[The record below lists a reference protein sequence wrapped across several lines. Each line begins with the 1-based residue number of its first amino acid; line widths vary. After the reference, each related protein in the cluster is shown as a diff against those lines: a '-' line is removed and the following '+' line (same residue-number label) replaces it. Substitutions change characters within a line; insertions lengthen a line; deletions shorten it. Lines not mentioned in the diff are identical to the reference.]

1 MATTHT
7 TSKNHHPRVTPT
19 RSRLWVPVLCWLAV
33 VFDGFDAVVLG
44 TVLPSLIEDPTM
56 NVTAAS
62 GTWIA
67 SIGLVGMMI
76 GALASGNLTNR
87 FGRRNLLLGS
97 VLAFSLLTALTAFAP
112 GAVTIGLLRFLA
124 GIGLGGCLPTAISMV
139 TEFAGVRRGANAT
152 TMLMTG
158 YHVGAVITALL
169 AVGIMTSFDFGWK
182 VMFLIGG
189 LPIIA
194 LLPVMW
200 KYLPES
206 PQYLLLK
213 GRTEEAQRIADAYGV
228 DLTDA
233 LAAQAKA
240 DAEPVSE
247 QSQNRALSMLFTPQY
262 RWITVLIWVG
272 AFMGL
277 LLVYGLNTWLPQIM
291 VAADYDLGNSLGFL
305 VVLNAGAVIGLMF
318 AGKVGD
324 RISPRRAATIWFIGA
339 AVMLMLLTVRLPMG
353 GLYLFV
359 FLTGIFVFSAQNLVT
374 AFAAT
379 HYPPEAR
386 GAAIGMSLGVGRL
399 GAISGP
405 IIGGGLLTAGLA
417 YPWGFFAFAIVGVLG
432 GIALASARRFERA
445 SNARQAQLLQEA
457 EAETLEKVHA
467 EAISR

>member
-1 MATTHT
+1 MTRTTPV
-7 TSKNHHPRVTPT
+7 TSRPASVTPT

-67 SIGLVGMMI
+67 SAGLVGMMI
-76 GALASGNLTNR
+76 GALASGGLTNR
-87 FGRRNLLLGS
+87 FGRRKLLIAS
-97 VLAFSLLTALTAFAP
+97 VFVFSLLTALTAFAP
-112 GAVTIGLLRFLA
+112 NAEVIGILRFLA

-169 AVGIMTSFDFGWK
+169 AVWIMTSFDFGWK

-189 LPIIA
+189 LPIVA

-213 GRTEEAQRIADAYGV
+213 GRTAEAQQIADTYGV
-228 DLTDA
+228 DLTET
-233 LAAQAKA
+233 LAVQAKA
-240 DAEPVSE
+240 EAEPASE
-247 QSQNRALSMLFTPQY
+247 NKDERAVAKLFTPQY
-262 RWITVLIWVG
+262 RWTTLLIWVG

-324 RISPRRAATIWFIGA
+324 RISPRRAATIWFLLA
-339 AVMLMLLTVRLPMG
+339 AVMLMLLTVRLPMF
-353 GLYLFV
+353 GLYLLVFV
-359 FLTGIFVFSAQNLVT
+359 TGVFVFSAQNLVT

-379 HYPPEAR
+379 HYPPASR
-386 GAAIGMSLGVGRL
+386 GAAIGMSLGIGRL

-405 IIGGGLLTAGLA
+405 IIGGSLLSAGLA
-417 YPWGFFAFAIVGVLG
+417 YPWGFVAFAFVGILG
-432 GIALASARRFERA
+432 STAMALARKGERA
-445 SNARQAQLLQEA
+445 SNDHNARIAQQEQ
-457 EAETLEKVHA
+457 EQHQSV
-467 EAISR
+467 

>member
-1 MATTHT
+1 MPISTTTDHRPSPT
-7 TSKNHHPRVTPT
+7 TP

-87 FGRRNLLLGS
+87 FGRRNLLLWS
-97 VLAFSLLTALTAFAP
+97 VFTFSLLTALTAFAP
-112 GAVTIGLLRFLA
+112 NAETIGLLRFLA
-124 GIGLGGCLPTAISMV
+124 GVGLGGCLPTAISMV

-158 YHVGAVITALL
+158 YHVGAVVTALL

-189 LPIIA
+189 LPIVV
-194 LLPVMW
+194 LLPVMA
-200 KYLPES
+200 KFLPES

-213 GRTEEAQRIADAYGV
+213 GRTAEAQQIADAYGV
-228 DLTDA
+228 DLSEPI
-233 LAAQAKA
+233 AAQAKA
-240 DAEPVSE
+240 DAEPE
-247 QSQNRALSMLFTPQY
+247 TAKNKNRALSMLFTPQY
-262 RWITVLIWVG
+262 RWTTLLIWVG

-291 VAADYDLGNSLGFL
+291 IAADYDLGNSLGFL
-305 VVLNAGAVIGLMF
+305 VVLNAGAVVGLMF

-324 RISPRRAATIWFIGA
+324 RITPRRAATIWFLLA
-339 AVMLMLLTVRLPMG
+339 AVMLTLLTIRLPMV
-353 GLYLFV
+353 GLYLLV
-359 FLTGIFVFSAQNLVT
+359 FITGVFVFSAQNLVT

-386 GAAIGMSLGVGRL
+386 GPAISMSLGVGRL

-405 IIGGGLLTAGLA
+405 ILGGTLLSAGIA
-417 YPWGFFAFAIVGVLG
+417 YPWGFFAFAFVGLLG
-432 GIALASARRFERA
+432 ATAMFSARRSERA
-445 SNARQAQLLQEA
+445 SNEHEARLAAQAQAL
-457 EAETLEKVHA
+457 KVKVDA
-467 EAISR
+467 

>member
-1 MATTHT
+1 MATTQTVART
-7 TSKNHHPRVTPT
+7 TQHHPGTPT
-19 RSRLWVPVLCWLAV
+19 RSRLWVPLLCWLAV

-76 GALASGNLTNR
+76 GALASGSLTNR

-112 GAVTIGLLRFLA
+112 GAATIGLLRFLA

-213 GRTEEAQRIADAYGV
+213 GRTEEAQQIADAYGV
-228 DLTDA
+228 DLSES

-240 DAEPVSE
+240 KTEPATGKPK
-247 QSQNRALSMLFTPQY
+247 NRALSMLFTPQY
-262 RWITVLIWVG
+262 RWVTILIWVG

-324 RISPRRAATIWFIGA
+324 RITPRRAAMIWFLCA
-339 AVMLMLLTVRLPMG
+339 AVMLTLLTVRLPMG
-353 GLYLFV
+353 GLYIFV
-359 FLTGIFVFSAQNLVT
+359 FLTGVFVFSAQNLVT

-379 HYPPEAR
+379 HFPPEAR
-386 GAAIGMSLGVGRL
+386 GAAIGMSLGIGRL

-417 YPWGFFAFAIVGVLG
+417 YPWGFFAFAIVGLLG
-432 GIALASARRFERA
+432 GIALASARRFERTSKA
-445 SNARQAQLLQEA
+445 HQTQIAPQAQA
-457 EAETLEKVHA
+457 TAVEKV
-467 EAISR
+467 EA